1 MKYVLIFLRLGKL
14 HKQGT
19 SFQYTNEIGNV
30 VENEKGI
37 KTMKNNFTFA
47 KFVE

>member
-14 HKQGT
+14 LNQET
-19 SFQYTNEIGNV
+19 SFQYTNEISNV

-37 KTMKNNFTFA
+37 KTMKN
-47 KFVE
+47 

>member
-19 SFQYTNEIGNV
+19 SFQYINEIGNV
-30 VENEKGI
+30 VANEKGI
-37 KTMKNNFTFA
+37 KTMNN
-47 KFVE
+47 